1 MKFNQLFQ
9 HDFQIVENKKKVF
22 IVPAIILVVAL
33 IFGIVYHF
41 VFGSAFNL
49 GMDYTGGYKIQIT
62 LGNKLT
68 DDTYNEYKNLTV
80 GIAENLKDDEGKLYG
95 IKISSVQRQGEA
107 DTAGLLLKYKA
118 VGSDEYMEENIVH
131 LKMEKY
137 I

>member
-1 MKFNQLFQ
+1 MKFDRLFQ
-9 HDFQIVENKKKVF
+9 QEFKIVENKKKVF

-68 DDTYNEYKNLTV
+68 DETYDDYKNLTV
-80 GIAENLKDDEGKLYG
+80 GIAERKK
-95 IKISSVQRQGEA
+95 S
-107 DTAGLLLKYKA
+107 
-118 VGSDEYMEENIVH
+118 
-131 LKMEKY
+131 
-137 I
+137 